1 MILAVKYEVGERL
14 SEATDEPISQTQ
26 EVLVGDKGLR
36 YKCHRGE
43 NASVKVLAALGP
55 CFAQFWY
62 FTPLEIRLTSMAATG
77 WNKRIA
83 SSSLATFLSLDAGQ
97 RDCRSS
103 ADERSLKLS

>member
-55 CFAQFWY
+55 WLCPVLVFH
-62 FTPLEIRLTSMAATG
+62 PLR
-77 WNKRIA
+77 N
-83 SSSLATFLSLDAGQ
+83 
-97 RDCRSS
+97 
-103 ADERSLKLS
+103 